1 MLLSLILSFFHYFFS
16 LPFSSARIS
25 EDDCCFLSFYPH
37 LSFSLLHICFL
48 GAYSTYLSRKLPS
61 GRLCEQ
67 KKDILRPDGKR
78 RAEGSPDFSVCRMCK
93 LKMRTM
99 SLVWNNLRFFP
110 WMLQNIIIWLLS
122 CFLRSYRNF
131 LLIISLI
138 IIWSLITCAILD
150 KPQFKHYLHLFFVL
164 KQVILW
170 NVFLYWEKL
179 RHKKTVGEIWG
190 SHGVEYEDCC
200 RLGYDAV

>member
-1 MLLSLILSFFHYFFS
+1 
-16 LPFSSARIS
+16 
-25 EDDCCFLSFYPH
+25 
-37 LSFSLLHICFL
+37 LHICFL

-78 RAEGSPDFSVCRMCK
+78 RAEGSPDFSVCRM
-93 LKMRTM
+93 RTM
-99 SLVWNNLRFFP
+99 PLVWNNLRFFP

-179 RHKKTVGEIWG
+179 RHKKTEARFEVLTVLNMKTAVVW
-190 SHGVEYEDCC
+190 VMTPC
-200 RLGYDAV
+200 RLIDRLLRNIGTSYIPEDFNFRESSVL